1 MADDAHTELARV
13 LAERLPVTGAEREFT
28 YHLSRKKSGSG
39 RSQKT
44 AGMSQGAADSH
55 NDDHRKALIEILAG
69 SGARQWPT

>member
-28 YHLSRKKSGSG
+28 YHRSRKQSVSG
-39 RSQKT
+39 RSPKA
-44 AGMSQGAADSH
+44 AGMSQGAAASH
-55 NDDHRKALIEILAG
+55 DDHHRGALIAILAG

>member
-28 YHLSRKKSGSG
+28 YHRSRKRSGSG
-39 RSQKT
+39 QSLKT
-44 AGMSQGAADSH
+44 AGMGAAASH
-55 NDDHRKALIEILAG
+55 NDDHRKALIAILAG